1 MKMSLTEAKS
11 CFPKAKKVMEIKQS
25 NEQRINLKSKLSW
38 IINLNRKTVRSGRC
52 ISIYDLFP
60 PYNSV
65 HLSFLR
71 SATNAALS
79 NIFWSFILSK

>member
-25 NEQRINLKSKLSW
+25 NEQSINLKSKLSW
-38 IINLNRKTVRSGRC
+38 IINLNRKTVRSGGC
-52 ISIYDLFP
+52 ISIYDIFP

-65 HLSFLR
+65 HLLR
-71 SATNAALS
+71 SATNGALS